1 MYFQRL
7 YDTRLAQA
15 AYLIGCQKTGEAV
28 VIDPERDIDR
38 YIRAAA
44 ENGLRITAVTE
55 THIHADFLS
64 GARELAEKTG
74 ARLYL
79 SAEGGEEWSYRWLDA
94 KSDGGSY
101 DHELLS
107 DGESFNVGK
116 IEIRA
121 VHTPGH
127 TPEHLSFL
135 VYDHGGGADEPI
147 GIATGDFVFVG
158 DVGRPDLL
166 ETAAGQQGSAAPA
179 AHELHESLRWFDRL
193 DPWLQVWPGHGA
205 GSACGKALGAIPMTT
220 VGYEQ
225 RYNPALRLTREGA
238 APFVADILSGQ
249 TEPPLYFARMKR
261 ENREGPAILGE
272 LPSPSHTPVDQ
283 IDRALESGAALLDT
297 REWSDYRGAH
307 LKGSYFVPWDNSFPT
322 IAGSYVRPEQQIY
335 LVLETAD
342 DLDEM
347 VRSLVRVG
355 LDRVV
360 GYATAGELRTY
371 LEGNSTRG
379 AEIRTTTTEGLAAT
393 MREKDITIL
402 DVRGASEYDEAH
414 VRGALQLAH
423 TRLPAGLPNLPDDP
437 LYVHCKSGARS
448 AIASAW
454 LQANG
459 KNVTY
464 VGGAFSEFE
473 SAGLPI
479 ESSRAEPVAG

>member
-1 MYFQRL
+1 MYFERL
-7 YDTRLAQA
+7 YDSRLAQA

-28 VIDPERDIDR
+28 VVDPERDVDR

-44 ENGLRITAVTE
+44 ENNLRITAVAE

-79 SAEGGEEWSYRWLDA
+79 SGEGGEEWVYRWLDR
-94 KSDGGSY
+94 KEGGGSY

-107 DGESFNVGK
+107 DGDGFDVGN

-147 GIATGDFVFVG
+147 GIATGDFLFVG

-166 ETAAGQQGSAAPA
+166 ESAAGEEGSATSGARD
-179 AHELHESLRWFDRL
+179 LHDSLRWFDRL

-205 GSACGKALGAIPMTT
+205 GSACGKSLGAIPMTT

-225 RYNPALRLTREGA
+225 RYNGPLKKSRGA
-238 APFVADILSGQ
+238 VTPFVEDILEGQ

-261 ENREGPAILGE
+261 ENRDGVALLGE
-272 LPSPSHTPVDQ
+272 LPSPEKTPVAT
-283 IDRALESGAALLDT
+283 IESALASGAVLLDT
-297 REWSDYRGAH
+297 RDWSEYRSSH
-307 LKGSYFVPWDNSFPT
+307 LQGSWFVPWNRSFPT
-322 IAGSYVRPEQQIY
+322 IAGSWTAPEQRIF
-335 LVLETAD
+335 LVLD
-342 DLDEM
+342 DPSDLDDM

-360 GYATAGELRTY
+360 GYATAGEMRAY
-371 LEGNSTRG
+371 LEANGTK
-379 AEIRTTTTEGLAAT
+379 ATEIRTTTAEGLAAT
-393 MREKDITIL
+393 MRQKDITVL
-402 DVRGASEYDEAH
+402 DVRGESEYDAGH
-414 VRGALQLAH
+414 VEGALQLAH
-423 TRLPAGLPNLPDDP
+423 TRLPAGLPNLPDDT
-437 LYVHCKSGARS
+437 LYVHCQSGARS
-448 AIASAW
+448 AMASAW
-454 LQANG
+454 LQASG
-459 KNVTY
+459 REVTY
-464 VGGAFSEFE
+464 VSGAFNDFAA
-473 SAGLPI
+473 AGLPI
-479 ESSRAEPVAG
+479 VSEKNPEVTG

>member
-15 AYLIGCQKTGEAV
+15 AYLVGCQKTGEAV

-79 SAEGGEEWSYRWLDA
+79 SGEGGEEWSYRWLDA

-101 DHELLS
+101 DHQLLS
-107 DGESFNVGK
+107 DGDSFNVGN

-166 ETAAGQQGSAAPA
+166 ETAAGQQGSAEPA
-179 AHELHESLRWFDRL
+179 AYELHESLRWFDRL

-238 APFVADILSGQ
+238 GAFVSDILSGQ
-249 TEPPLYFARMKR
+249 VEPPLYFARMKR
-261 ENREGPAILGE
+261 ENREGPAILGD
-272 LPSPSHTPVDQ
+272 LPAPSQIPVDQ
-283 IDRALESGAALLDT
+283 IDRALESGAVLIDT
-297 REWSDYRGAH
+297 RDWNEYRSSH
-307 LKGSYFVPWDNSFPT
+307 LKGSWFIPWNNSFPT
-322 IAGSYVRPEQQIY
+322 VAGSLLRPDQQIY
-335 LVLETAD
+335 LVVERNE

-355 LDRVV
+355 LDRVA
-360 GYATAGELRTY
+360 GYATADDLRTY
-371 LEGNSTRG
+371 LAAHSMRAG
-379 AEIRTTTTEGLAAT
+379 EIRTTTAEGLAAT
-393 MREKDITIL
+393 MREKDITVL
-402 DVRGASEYDEAH
+402 DVRGASEYAEGH

-423 TRLPAGLPNLPDDP
+423 TRLPAGLPNLPEGP

-454 LQANG
+454 LQAGG

-464 VGGAFSEFE
+464 VSGAFDEFAG
-473 SAGLPI
+473 AGLPI
-479 ESSRAEPVAG
+479 ESSRTESVTG